1 MLEKGTLM
9 LGDGDSDVRKGD
21 FDVRKQRTFVFKI

>member
-21 FDVRKQRTFVFKI
+21 SDVRKQRTFVFEI

>member
-9 LGDGDSDVRKGD
+9 LGDGDSDVRKGHS
-21 FDVRKQRTFVFKI
+21 DVRKQRKFVFEM